1 MITKKDASFLITEM
15 KKVFVTKDDLKTELS
30 KFVTKDDLKKEL
42 SAYATRNE
50 MQRLFKDFADK
61 IVKDVA
67 DMLQTSV
74 INLLSEHEK
83 RLDRL
88 EKTAGGFPPITS

>member
-15 KKVFVTKDDLKTELS
+15 KKVFITREEFS
-30 KFVTKDDLKKEL
+30 MEMNKFRK
-42 SAYATRNE
+42 
-50 MQRLFKDFADK
+50 K

>member
-15 KKVFVTKDDLKTELS
+15 KKVFITREEFS
-30 KFVTKDDLKKEL
+30 MEMNKFSE
-42 SAYATRNE
+42 
-50 MQRLFKDFADK
+50 K

>member
-1 MITKKDASFLITEM
+1 MITKKDALFLITEM
-15 KKVFVTKDDLKTELS
+15 KKVFITREEFS
-30 KFVTKDDLKKEL
+30 MEMNKFSE
-42 SAYATRNE
+42 
-50 MQRLFKDFADK
+50 K